1 MYKRV
6 VLVTIIKGYQFQK
19 MNASNQRLVSSRPVL
34 VLLLKSG
41 TDSESINKYSPVVI
55 PPVEQFKV
63 QDHTKVVA
71 KDVSAW

>member
-6 VLVTIIKGYQFQK
+6 VLFTIIKGNPFQN
-19 MNASNQRLVSSRPVL
+19 MNTSNQRLVSSRPVL

-63 QDHTKVVA
+63 QNHNKVIA